1 MLRTPLG
8 FRHAAAH
15 RGVLS
20 HRAAASHLKCW
31 RFTQEARVCSAV
43 ERALFTAC
51 EFWTA
56 VCSRKLA
63 LHLGMPPLNALR
75 YASILY
81 AALGAHAVADDMVR
95 AIGEL
100 KRASHPLE
108 QHQYLTKLQERLLR
122 TRDPVDQ
129 LKLTERSDATALS
142 ALA

>member
-1 MLRTPLG
+1 
-8 FRHAAAH
+8 
-15 RGVLS
+15 
-20 HRAAASHLKCW
+20 
-31 RFTQEARVCSAV
+31 
-43 ERALFTAC
+43 
-51 EFWTA
+51 
-56 VCSRKLA
+56 
-63 LHLGMPPLNALR
+63 
-75 YASILY
+75 
-81 AALGAHAVADDMVR
+81 MVR